1 MTASQQTTV
10 ATPTTENRVS
20 NSEKATTS
28 VASNKL
34 EASFGGASISG
45 PKPEN
50 QDACVAKIPE
60 PWTRYY
66 KGVVAILADG
76 LSSAEHAKVAAQISV
91 TQFVQDYYATPE
103 SWSVNK
109 STAKVAK
116 SLNNWLF
123 QQGKQTGSYACTLS
137 TLIIKS
143 RVAHLFHVGDSR
155 IYRFREGKLRQLT
168 RDHVQI
174 RGKQKNH
181 LTRAMGVD
189 SSLELDYSTH
199 AVETGDLFMLTSD
212 GVHDA
217 LSEQQLIKLLKLE
230 FDSLEEHANAIV
242 NAAEFAGSD
251 DNISAMLVKVDN
263 VPEAEL
269 DESRAQLLH
278 LPVPPVMAIGNK
290 IDRYRVSEILH
301 TSPRSHVY
309 LVEELDEA
317 GLSTNKVRI
326 LKAPDSSMS
335 GDQEYF
341 AGFAREEWV
350 GRVVNNP
357 NIMRTFE
364 PAGTRRFCYLV
375 AEYVPGITLR
385 QWMDKHPH
393 PPITQVVRMLEKL
406 AKALRALRRYEM
418 VHRDLKPENIIITP
432 DDQLKLVDFGTVQSA
447 EQLEQNEKTTTPV
460 GSVQYIAPEYLVG
473 ETGRHRSDIF
483 SFAVI
488 AYEMLCGKLPYKTAR
503 REQVAQR
510 TYSDW
515 HYQNIQHYRNDMPDW
530 LDAALEQGCNPKP
543 QLRYQSLSELIHDLQ
558 HANPKLKASYEAKP
572 LIERNPVRFWQ
583 STSLLLLI
591 VVIWQWV
598 SQLS

>member
-1 MTASQQTTV
+1 MQQEQQTAGV
-10 ATPTTENRVS
+10 LPASSNRVS
-20 NSEKATTS
+20 NSEKANAT

-76 LSSAEHAKVAAQISV
+76 LSSAENAKVAAQISV
-91 TQFVQDYYATPE
+91 TQFVEDYYATPE

-109 STAKVAK
+109 STAQVAK

-155 IYRFREGKLRQLT
+155 IYRLRGGQLRQLT

-181 LTRAMGVD
+181 LTRALGVD
-189 SSLELDYSTH
+189 SNLELDYSTH

-217 LSEQQLIKLLKLE
+217 LSEQQLIQLLQLE
-230 FDSLEEHANAIV
+230 FKGLEEHANAIV
-242 NAAEFAGSD
+242 NAAELAGSD
-251 DNISAMLVKVDN
+251 DNISAMLVSVDN
-263 VPEAEL
+263 VPSAEL

-278 LPVPPVMAIGNK
+278 LPIPPVMTIGNK
-290 IDRYRVSEILH
+290 IDQYRISEILH

-309 LVEELDEA
+309 LVEELNQQGDNS
-317 GLSTNKVRI
+317 GTVRI
-326 LKAPDSSMS
+326 LKAPDRSMT
-335 GDQEYF
+335 DDNEYF

-350 GRVVNNP
+350 GRVVSNP
-357 NIMRTFE
+357 HIMRTFE
-364 PAGTRRFCYLV
+364 PAGTRRFRYLI

-385 QWMDKHPH
+385 QWMDQHPH
-393 PPITQVVRMLEKL
+393 PPIQQVVRMLEKL

-418 VHRDLKPENIIITP
+418 VHRDLKPENIIVTANE
-432 DDQLKLVDFGTVQSA
+432 QLKLVDFGTVQSA
-447 EQLEQNEKTTTPV
+447 EQLEQNEKNTSPV

-473 ETGRHRSDIF
+473 ETGKHRSDIF

-488 AYEMLCGKLPYKTAR
+488 AYEMLSGKLPYKPAR

-510 TYSDW
+510 HYADW

-530 LDAALEQGCNPKP
+530 LDAALEQGCKPKP
-543 QLRYQSLSELIHDLQ
+543 HQRYQSLSEFIHDLQ
-558 HANPKLKASYEAKP
+558 HANPTLRASYTAKP

-583 STSLLLLI
+583 STTLILLV
-591 VVIWQWV
+591 VVIWQWA

>member
-1 MTASQQTTV
+1 MSQEQHTATAS
-10 ATPTTENRVS
+10 PTSSNRVS
-20 NSEKATTS
+20 NSEKAS
-28 VASNKL
+28 SEASNKL

-66 KGVVAILADG
+66 KGIVAILADG
-76 LSSAEHAKVAAQISV
+76 LSSAEHAKMAAQISV
-91 TQFVQDYYATPE
+91 TQFVEDYYATPE

-109 STAKVAK
+109 STAQVAK

-155 IYRFREGKLRQLT
+155 IYRFRAGKLRQLT

-189 SSLELDYSTH
+189 SSLELDYSTRT
-199 AVETGDLFMLTSD
+199 VESGDIFMLTSD

-217 LSEQQLIKLLKLE
+217 LSEQQLLKLLQAK
-230 FDSLEEHANAIV
+230 FSSLEEQASAIV
-242 NAAEFAGSD
+242 NAAELAGSD
-251 DNISAMLVKVDN
+251 DNISAMLVNVDN

-278 LPVPPVMAIGNK
+278 LPIPPVMSVGNK
-290 IDRYRVSEILH
+290 IDQYRVSEILH

-309 LVEELDEA
+309 LVEELDKQ
-317 GLSTNKVRI
+317 GNSNGRVRI
-326 LKAPDSSMS
+326 LKAPDASMAD
-335 GDQEYF
+335 DQEYF

-350 GRVVNNP
+350 GRVVSNP
-357 NIMRTFE
+357 YIMRTFE
-364 PAGTRRFCYLV
+364 PIGTRRFRYLI

-393 PPITQVVRMLEKL
+393 PPIQQVVRMLEKL

-418 VHRDLKPENIIITP
+418 VHRDLKPENIIITA

-447 EQLEQNEKTTTPV
+447 EQLEQNEKNSTPV

-488 AYEMLCGKLPYKTAR
+488 AYEMLSGNLPYKQAS
-503 REQVAQR
+503 REQIAQR
-510 TYSDW
+510 HYSDW
-515 HYQNIQHYRNDMPDW
+515 HYQNIQHFRNDMPDW
-530 LDAALEQGCNPKP
+530 LDAALEQGCHPKP
-543 QLRYQSLSELIHDLQ
+543 QQRYQSLSELIHDLQ
-558 HANPKLKASYEAKP
+558 HANPKLKASYQAKP

-583 STSLLLLI
+583 STTVFLLV
-591 VVIWQWV
+591 VVIWQWA